1 MQIELEIGWNSRD
14 EASREDLKLI
24 NKTSPDDR
32 CASKCTGSPTDG
44 GNLAKLSSA
53 EKIAKNIRKIR
64 MRLCSANSEPLSGVV
79 CKVIRE
85 TSSQASK
92 LR

>member
-1 MQIELEIGWNSRD
+1 MQIELEIGWNSSD
-14 EASREDLKLI
+14 DASREDLMLI
-24 NKTSPDDR
+24 NKTSPDDP

-53 EKIAKNIRKIR
+53 EKIATKKKENKNINH
-64 MRLCSANSEPLSGVV
+64 LCSANSEPLRGVV

-85 TSSQASK
+85 K
-92 LR
+92 VL

>member
-1 MQIELEIGWNSRD
+1 MQIELEIGWNFSD

-24 NKTSPDDR
+24 NKTSPDDC
-32 CASKCTGSPTDG
+32 CAGKCTGSPTDG

-64 MRLCSANSEPLSGVV
+64 
-79 CKVIRE
+79 I
-85 TSSQASK
+85 
-92 LR
+92 